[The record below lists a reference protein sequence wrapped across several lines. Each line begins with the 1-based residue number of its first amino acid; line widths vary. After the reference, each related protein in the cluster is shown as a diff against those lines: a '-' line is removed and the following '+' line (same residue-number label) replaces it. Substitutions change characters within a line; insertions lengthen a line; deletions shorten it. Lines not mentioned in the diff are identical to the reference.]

1 MMFKEYLIRE
11 LKEDDIKNALDL
23 IWNVFEEFES
33 PDYCNEGIKTFHKF
47 IEYNSIIE
55 KVKEKS
61 LLFELYPFK
70 RQLKYVKL
78 SNSSRVLL
86 CPKLRYH

>member
-1 MMFKEYLIRE
+1 MFKEYLIRE

-33 PDYCNEGIKTFHKF
+33 PDYCDEGITTFHQF

-55 KVKEKS
+55 KSKKKHSSFGVVLTLKN
-61 LLFELYPFK
+61 LLE
-70 RQLKYVKL
+70 
-78 SNSSRVLL
+78 S
-86 CPKLRYH
+86 